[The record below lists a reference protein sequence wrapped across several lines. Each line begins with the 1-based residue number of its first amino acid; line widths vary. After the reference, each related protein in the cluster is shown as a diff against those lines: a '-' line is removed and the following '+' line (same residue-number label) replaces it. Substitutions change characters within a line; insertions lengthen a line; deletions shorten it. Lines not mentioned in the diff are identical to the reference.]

1 MGYCA
6 AKCISRLACSLA
18 VGLVL
23 FSRATSAQQLE
34 PRAYAPSPIDVNI
47 AGVPYVYQTGS
58 VITDPSLP
66 IQNVDAKV
74 NGAAVFYDRTFSF
87 FGRSASA
94 LLTLP
99 YVWAKVTGDVFEQT
113 RTVTRSG
120 LGDMGFRFSTNIFGG
135 PALTA
140 EEFARTPPTATTL
153 GASLNVSIPTGQYDG
168 AKLINIGTNRWAF
181 KPELGLSVPV
191 RKWTFE
197 LYTGV
202 WLFTPNDDFFGG
214 HRRTQNAIPVLQGH
228 VGYTFRPGLWLSL
241 DGTWYS
247 GGETTVDGVPGAD
260 RQSNARVGATL
271 AVPLGRSQGFK
282 LAWARGATV
291 RFGQNFTTYGLTYQV
306 HWF

>member
-1 MGYCA
+1 MRRRGLLGLGLLLSCA
-6 AKCISRLACSLA
+6 AA
-18 VGLVL
+18 
-23 FSRATSAQQLE
+23 SAQQLE
-34 PRAYAPSPIDVNI
+34 PRAYAPSPVDVNI

-58 VITDPSLP
+58 VVTDPSLP
-66 IQNVDAKV
+66 IENVDARV

-99 YVWAKVTGDVFEQT
+99 YVWAKATGDVFEQT

-120 LGDMGFRFSTNIFGG
+120 LADMGFRFSTNIFGG

-140 EEFARTPPTATTL
+140 EEFARTPPRTTL

-168 AKLINIGTNRWAF
+168 AKLVNIGTNRWAF

-191 RKWTFE
+191 GKWTFE
-197 LYTGV
+197 FYTGV
-202 WLFTPNDDFFGG
+202 WLFTANDDYFGG
-214 HRRTQNAIPVLQGH
+214 HRRTQDGIVDLQGH

-247 GGETTVDGVPGAD
+247 GGQTTVDGVALAN
-260 RQSNARVGATL
+260 RQSNARIGATL
-271 AVPLGRSQGFK
+271 AVPLGRWQGVK
-282 LAWARGATV
+282 VAWSRGASV
-291 RFGQNFTTYGLTYQV
+291 RFGQDFATYGLTYQF

>member
-1 MGYCA
+1 MSRHGLLGLGLLLFCA
-6 AKCISRLACSLA
+6 AA
-18 VGLVL
+18 
-23 FSRATSAQQLE
+23 SAQQLE
-34 PRAYAPSPIDVNI
+34 PRAYAPSPVDVNI

-74 NGAAVFYDRTFSF
+74 NAAAVFYDRTFSF

-99 YVWAKVTGDVFEQT
+99 YVWAKATGDVFEQT

-120 LGDMGFRFSTNIFGG
+120 LADMGFRFSTNIFGG
-135 PALTA
+135 PAQSA
-140 EEFARTPPTATTL
+140 EEFARTPPKTTL

-191 RKWTFE
+191 GKWTFE
-197 LYTGV
+197 FYTGV
-202 WLFTPNDDFFGG
+202 WLFTANDDYFGG
-214 HRRTQNAIPVLQGH
+214 HRRTQAAIPDLQGH

-247 GGETTVDGVPGAD
+247 GGQTTVDGVALAN
-260 RQSNARVGATL
+260 RQSNTRIGATL
-271 AVPLGRSQGFK
+271 AVPLGRLQGVK
-282 LAWARGATV
+282 LAWSKGASV
-291 RFGQNFTTYGLTYQV
+291 RFGQDFTTYGLTYQFR
-306 HWF
+306 WF